1 MDQLDDFELPVENC
15 PGAEGDGIK
24 IVMRPYS
31 QVMSQ
36 WRPRHWEWRAPAARM
51 RCAMPWGSCANPNA
65 MKKTLETWPKSAAS
79 RENSPL
85 KSGATIP
92 FAIQKTKSING

>member
-36 WRPRHWEWRAPAARM
+36 WRNGAQ
-51 RCAMPWGSCANPNA
+51 G
-65 MKKTLETWPKSAAS
+65 TG
-79 RENSPL
+79 
-85 KSGATIP
+85 SGARLLRECGALCHGAVAPIRTR
-92 FAIQKTKSING
+92 